1 MKLAIDSSMDGV
13 ALLDPEGKY
22 YYINQVH
29 LTMFG
34 YSSEE
39 ELLGKTWQAIYDEA
53 EINRIN
59 ADIFPKLGQQG
70 RWKGE
75 TIGRSKSGAAVHQEI
90 SLTITED
97 GGIICICRDI
107 FEKINTYKALGIH
120 DEILKQ
126 SNSMIIITN
135 AEREIKWVNNA
146 FTKVTGYTLEEVAGK
161 NPGRLL
167 QGKDSDKA
175 AIELLRKSIQKNESF
190 ETEILNYKKDG
201 TPYWVNI
208 KGKPLFNQDG

>member
-1 MKLAIDSSMDGV
+1 MKNNISVSDINERMKLAIDSSMDGV
-13 ALLDPEGKY
+13 ALLNPEGKY
-22 YYINQVH
+22 YYLNQVH

-34 YSSEE
+34 YDMEE
-39 ELLGKTWQAIYDEA
+39 ELTGKTWQYIYDEA

-59 ADIFPKLGQQG
+59 SDIFPKLAQQG

-75 TIGRSKSGAAVHQEI
+75 TIGKSKSGAPVYQEI

-107 FEKINTYKALGIH
+107 SEKINTHKALNLH

-146 FTKVTGYTLEEVAGK
+146 FTKVTGYSLEEVTGK
-161 NPGRLL
+161 NPGKLL
-167 QGKDSDKA
+167 QGKDSDKS
-175 AIELLRKSIQKNESF
+175 AIELLKINS
-190 ETEILNYKKDG
+190 KKRI
-201 TPYWVNI
+201 V
-208 KGKPLFNQDG
+208 